1 MPRRV
6 RLGHMIA
13 VASPDQSQV
22 IQVTVTAPNQTL
34 AAHIANTLAFT
45 FQQKAQ
51 TLMNIQ
57 NVQVVDE
64 AVELSNPTAVKPNK
78 KLNIAIAFILGLMVS
93 VGLAFLLEYLDN
105 RLRTEDDVQRYLKLP
120 ILGVIV
126 EYELE
131 S

>member
-1 MPRRV
+1 
-6 RLGHMIA
+6 
-13 VASPDQSQV
+13 
-22 IQVTVTAPNQTL
+22 
-34 AAHIANTLAFT
+34 
-45 FQQKAQ
+45 
-51 TLMNIQ
+51 MNIQ